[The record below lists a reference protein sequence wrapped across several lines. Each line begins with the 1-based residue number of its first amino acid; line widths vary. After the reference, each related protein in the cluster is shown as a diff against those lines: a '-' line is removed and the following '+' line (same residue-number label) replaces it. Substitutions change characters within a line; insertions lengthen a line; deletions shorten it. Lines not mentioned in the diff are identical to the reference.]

1 MSEGHIEVAVRT
13 GKARAELVESLLLGQ
28 GALAVTLSDSGDQ
41 PLLEPGVGE
50 TPLWDDVVL
59 IGLFP
64 GDVDAQRVR
73 AALSLLVNPDTVTI
87 REVRDQAWE
96 RAWMDRFQPMQFG
109 ERLWIVPHGMD
120 APEPDADI
128 VRLDPG
134 LAFGTGTHAT
144 TRLCL
149 EWLDGADVKGRDVL
163 DYGCGSGVLGI
174 AAAKRGAAMVRCI
187 DNDPQAVSAT
197 ADNAARN
204 NVDNRLVVTR
214 GEAPGDGQAD
224 IVISNILAGILQ
236 RLAGELAGAVRPGG
250 RLLLTGI
257 LAEQAR
263 SVIKAY
269 ADAGIHLEIGAER
282 DGWVRL
288 EGQRDALDSAAVS

>member
-1 MSEGHIEVAVRT
+1 MEVAVRT
-13 GKARAELVESLLLGQ
+13 GKARADLVESLLLGQ

-50 TPLWDDVVL
+50 TPLWDDVVM
-59 IGLFP
+59 IGLFN
-64 GDVDAQRVR
+64 GDIDAQRVR
-73 AALSLLVNPDTVTI
+73 AALSLLVDPNTVSV

-96 RAWMDRFQPMQFG
+96 RAWMDRFKPMRFG

-149 EWLDGADVKGRDVL
+149 EWLDAADVNGRDVL

-174 AAAKRGAAMVRCI
+174 AAAIVGARHVRCI
-187 DNDPQAVSAT
+187 DNDPQAVTAT
-197 ADNAARN
+197 ADNAERN
-204 NVDNRLVVTR
+204 GIADRLDVSQGQTP
-214 GEAPGDGQAD
+214 GEGQAD

-236 RLAGELAGAVRPGG
+236 RLAPELAASVRPGG
-250 RLLLTGI
+250 ALV
-257 LAEQAR
+257 LAGVLDDQAD
-263 SVIKAY
+263 SVIA
-269 ADAGIHLEIGAER
+269 AFGEHGIDLAVANSV

-288 EGQRDALDSAAVS
+288 EGVRA

>member
-13 GKARAELVESLLLGQ
+13 GKARADLVESLLLGQ

-50 TPLWDDVVL
+50 TPLWDDVVM
-59 IGLFP
+59 IGLFN
-64 GDVDAQRVR
+64 GDIDAQRVR
-73 AALSLLVNPDTVTI
+73 AALSLLVDPNTVSV

-96 RAWMDRFQPMQFG
+96 RAWMDRFKPMRFG

-149 EWLDGADVKGRDVL
+149 EWLDAADVNGRDVL

-174 AAAKRGAAMVRCI
+174 AAAIVGARHVRCI
-187 DNDPQAVSAT
+187 DNDPQAVTAT
-197 ADNAARN
+197 ADNAERN
-204 NVDNRLVVTR
+204 GIADRLDVSQGQTP
-214 GEAPGDGQAD
+214 GEGQAD

-236 RLAGELAGAVRPGG
+236 RLAPELAASVRPGG
-250 RLLLTGI
+250 ALV
-257 LAEQAR
+257 LAGVLDDQAD
-263 SVIKAY
+263 SVIA
-269 ADAGIHLEIGAER
+269 AFGEHGIDLAVANSV

-288 EGQRDALDSAAVS
+288 EGVRA